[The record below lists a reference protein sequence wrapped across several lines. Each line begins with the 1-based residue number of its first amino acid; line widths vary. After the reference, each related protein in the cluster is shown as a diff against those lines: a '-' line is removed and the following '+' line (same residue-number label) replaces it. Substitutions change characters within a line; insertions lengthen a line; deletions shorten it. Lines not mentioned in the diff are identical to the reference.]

1 MRSKNGRIR
10 GTFSG
15 FLAVLLAVTALA
27 GLAGIASP
35 QGVSAQEIQT
45 RVMWLHAGVSTG
57 KVEVFINGDE
67 KLDEFSY
74 GDLSDWIDLDPG
86 STRVT
91 ITADR
96 AGINYAIFDVYYPVP
111 AGNDYHAIITD
122 VLVLASAIDR
132 TQVPDGSARVRIV
145 QASVDTPK
153 VNVIAKASN
162 TTFASQLGY
171 SKTSEY
177 VVVPAGSFDIDVN
190 LADTGENVLSQ
201 TGITLDANMV
211 YDLVLMGE
219 PGNSDKPLTLTSLA
233 DTTVEHGATP
243 VATPTS

>member
-1 MRSKNGRIR
+1 MRRRSGRIQ
-10 GTFSG
+10 GSLYG
-15 FLAVLLAVTALA
+15 FLALLLAVTALA
-27 GLAGIASP
+27 GVFGIAGT
-35 QGVSAQEIQT
+35 QTVSAQNIQT

-57 KVEVFINGDE
+57 KVEVHINNDE

-74 GDLSDWIDLDPG
+74 GDVSDWIDIDPG
-86 STRVT
+86 SDRVT

-96 AGINYAIFDVYYPVP
+96 AGINYAIFDAVYPVP

-122 VLVLASAIDR
+122 VLVLANTVDR
-132 TQVPDGSARVRIV
+132 SQIPNGSARVRIV

-153 VNVIAKASN
+153 VNVVATASN

-171 SKTSEY
+171 SQSSDY
-177 VVVPAGSFDIDVN
+177 VIVPAGSFDIDIN
-190 LADTGENVLSQ
+190 QADSGQKLLSQ
-201 TGITLDANMV
+201 TGISLEANMV

-219 PGNSDKPLTLTSLA
+219 PGNGDKPLTLTSLA
-233 DTTVEHGATP
+233 DSTVVGATP

>member
-1 MRSKNGRIR
+1 MRSKNGRIHR
-10 GTFSG
+10 TFYG
-15 FLAVLLAVTALA
+15 FLALLLAVTALA

-35 QGVSAQEIQT
+35 RGVSAQDIQT

-74 GDLSDWIDLDPG
+74 SNVSDWIDIDPG
-86 STRVT
+86 ADRVT

-96 AGINYAIFDVYYPVP
+96 AGINYAIFDAVYPVA

-122 VLVLASAIDR
+122 VLVLANVVDR
-132 TQVPDGSARVRIV
+132 SQIPDGSARVRIV
-145 QASVDTPK
+145 QASVDTPQ

-171 SKTSEY
+171 SQTSEY

-233 DTTVEHGATP
+233 DTTVERGGTP
-243 VATPTS
+243 EATPTS